1 MRCCGRILMGGGDPN
16 NKVPKQNIKWEI
28 WKLWEPIYWSQTPPV
43 LHKYLRRFIFK
54 PFFFVKLNGGILEHV
69 VSLAKALSSTLAEKF
84 SMCSVP
90 LLPHC
95 LRFLGMPRLSR
106 RRFSICNF
114 GFVPLCIVARCLGVV
129 VVKWGII
136 ATHTNWMEGH
146 SLPQQDHIICTRT
159 QPFGKICRNSFHIYW
174 KLIFKIFS
182 FNRSLPLWCAQKYK
196 EGFEDVA
203 TEKKKKY

>member
-1 MRCCGRILMGGGDPN
+1 MGGWGRMLMGGGDPN

-28 WKLWEPIYWSQTPPV
+28 WKLWEPINWSQTPPV
-43 LHKYLRRFIFK
+43 LHKYLHRFIFK

-69 VSLAKALSSTLAEKF
+69 VPLAKALLSTLAEKF

-106 RRFSICNF
+106 RCSSICNF

-182 FNRSLPLWCAQKYK
+182 FNRSLPLWCAQKCK